1 MIVYNRELKEYY
13 SEREDKDKLVNFLYK
28 NCIGRLL
35 LKPLVGKGFSN
46 IAAAYYNSPL
56 SKKKVNEFIDKY
68 NIDISECTNKEFKT
82 FSEFFERRTIDKIDK
97 TKEHLISPVYGKIK
111 AYKITHDLMVDIKD
125 SQYRI
130 EDIVKNE
137 NIAKEYRNGTM
148 LIIRM
153 SLTDY
158 HNFSFIDD
166 GVIIKQYEIPGKL
179 HSVRPISNKYKVY
192 KHNKRTV
199 TVMKTDNFG
208 EVTQVEI
215 GAMLVGKIIN
225 KDKIVFRKGEDKG
238 HFAYG
243 GSTVVLFVNKHV
255 KVDKDIIIQSLMGKE
270 CKVNLGDRIGV
281 VENVKKA

>member
-13 SEREDKDKLVNFLYK
+13 SEKEDKDKIAKFLYK